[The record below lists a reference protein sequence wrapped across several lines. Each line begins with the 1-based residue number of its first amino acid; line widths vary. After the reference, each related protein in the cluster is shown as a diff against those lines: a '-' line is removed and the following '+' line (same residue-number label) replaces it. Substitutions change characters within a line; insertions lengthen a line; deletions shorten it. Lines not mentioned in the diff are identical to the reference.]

1 MVLFIRYY
9 LGDSIKEKE
18 VDRNGAVVE
27 KRIRT
32 TIQAM
37 YE

>member
-9 LGDSIKEKE
+9 LGDSVKEKE
-18 VDRNGAVVE
+18 VDRYGAVVE

-32 TIQAM
+32 TRQTM
-37 YE
+37 YV